1 MTTTSASGTSLGEFL
16 ENAQQPGRSS
26 AFAEQAERF
35 QQFIDESMAAG
46 SDALAA
52 WPSAKAARLGVFG
65 GSTVVH
71 SYEQLTQIGTS
82 EESADV
88 TTSKEAVESIQLADR
103 SLAKLKAAIAAEG
116 LDPESVQISF
126 ERRDVGTFDGTNVL
140 ELLQVETADGK
151 WAEFSAQLTE
161 ESPAVTVCVIR
172 HMIEGTGGWGAE
184 AAVS

>member
-16 ENAQQPGRSS
+16 ESARQPGRSS

-46 SDALAA
+46 PDALAA
-52 WPSAKAARLGVFG
+52 WPSGKAARLGVFG

-71 SYEQLTQIGTS
+71 SYEQLTQIGTD
-82 EESADV
+82 EAADV
-88 TTSKEAVESIQLADR
+88 NASREAVESIQLAGR
-103 SLAKLKAAIAAEG
+103 SLARLREAMAAEG

-161 ESPAVTVCVIR
+161 ESPGVTVCVIR